1 MSKIIPFPKTF
12 IPKAAPCPAPSV
24 GIVRTP
30 TANRQAPRAKR
41 EGSRLVRGLWMT
53 VVLVWPILKW
63 VLAIDVLFKL
73 IQAVVFWHEP
83 GTHYGWL
90 LLLHFGVLS
99 ALTYYVAWKPK
110 GAQ

>member
-12 IPKAAPCPAPSV
+12 IPRGAPSPAPAV
-24 GIVRTP
+24 GIVP
-30 TANRQAPRAKR
+30 APAGNHKASPAKR
-41 EGSRLVRGLWMT
+41 EGSRVVRALWMT

-63 VLAIDVLFKL
+63 VLVMDVLFKL
-73 IQAVVFWHEP
+73 IQAMVHWNEP

-99 ALTYYVAWKPK
+99 ALTYYVAWRPK
-110 GAQ
+110 GVQ